1 MLSKGLTHEIP
12 NAQANRCG
20 SACCTQDRGRYFRAF
35 TDAEKPLNH
44 GEITLFVMQ
53 LLDDIAIAQDQ
64 LMENHSE
71 LHAALEKGLSAFA
84 ELREAHGLS
93 DKDMDV
99 FALVFRYG
107 LFTRLEEAPLDEI
120 VLQAGVSKQTVRART
135 RRLEE
140 EGLLE
145 TTSLRPLRFRLT
157 EAARAALA

>member
-1 MLSKGLTHEIP
+1 MVFWADANCGICDFAVFHDHEQR
-12 NAQANRCG
+12 NARH
-20 SACCTQDRGRYFRAF
+20 
-35 TDAEKPLNH
+35 AEH
-44 GEITLFVMQ
+44 GGEITLFVMQ